1 MKIDNSVKPLDALVG
16 GARKEAARPASS
28 RSAAG
33 QGDAVALSPLSA
45 RLQEMEAAMAAS
57 PVVDADRVSA
67 IRPSRWTPA
76 RLPMACWPASSKC
89 CLARNKPAGGTA

>member
-67 IRPSRWTPA
+67 IRQAISAGTFKVDTSKIA
-76 RLPMACWPASSKC
+76 DGLLASVQQMLSGQK
-89 CLARNKPAGGTA
+89 